1 MKKSILVL
9 AAVILVVAGGSAEAA
24 HLITSADIQDGTI
37 KGQDIHAGTISM
49 SKFSRS
55 VQRAIKNGTKLRTQQ
70 GPAGANGTNGIN
82 GINGQNG
89 AGGEDA
95 TTLVSSLSGDFSA
108 TNTSVALTPGGV
120 QFGPYADSS
129 HGGSVEYT
137 GANGAQLKDIAQL
150 AYTAGYSESPDT
162 HCDAP
167 YLRVFLNGDAHDVI
181 FSPNTQGSGAPL
193 VNSGKTVHYDVTKG
207 LLRYDDDAGNGGA
220 GTYGVNGA
228 PWDTVVNDHG
238 DDTVSGVYVS
248 DGFACGGNLSAW
260 LNSLTLEAKDQGPD
274 IFSFSG

>member
-24 HLITSADIQDGTI
+24 HLITSADIQNGTI
-37 KGQDIHAGTISM
+37 RGRDIHRGTISM

-70 GPAGANGTNGIN
+70 GPAGANGAN

-89 AGGEDA
+89 AAGQDA

-108 TNTSVALTPGGV
+108 TNASVTLTPGGV
-120 QFGPYADSS
+120 QFGPYADNS

-137 GANGAQLKDIAQL
+137 GANGAKLKDIAQL

-167 YLRVFLNGDAHDVI
+167 YLRVFLNGDVDDVN
-181 FSPNTQGSGAPL
+181 FSPNAQGSGAPA

-207 LLRYDDDAGNGGA
+207 VVRYDDDAGDGSGP
-220 GTYGVNGA
+220 YGLNGA
-228 PWDTVVNDHG
+228 AWDTVVNDHG
-238 DDTVSGVYVS
+238 NDTVSGVYVS

-260 LNSLTLEAKDQGPD
+260 LNSLTLEAKGQGPD